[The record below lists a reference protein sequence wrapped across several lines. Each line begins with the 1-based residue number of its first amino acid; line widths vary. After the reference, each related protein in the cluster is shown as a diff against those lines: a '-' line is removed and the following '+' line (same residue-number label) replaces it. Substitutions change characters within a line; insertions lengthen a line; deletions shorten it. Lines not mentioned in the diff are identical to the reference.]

1 MKDNINRILNISKFV
16 LGLLGV
22 SLCIWLV
29 GSNYPESGAPLE
41 EIDAFVKD
49 SPASFSAI
57 SYVNI
62 LIGAALI
69 TVIGFFIYQLI
80 IRPKKTGLSILGLL
94 ISATVFLLLFFIGS
108 SDTIESL
115 QLDPDKVNVGA
126 NTIAITSA
134 GLYTIGIC
142 LLIGVLAIVLGPF
155 MGRYRR

>member
-1 MKDNINRILNISKFV
+1 MKDNINQILNISKFV

-29 GSNYPESGAPLE
+29 ASDYPESGAPLE
-41 EIDAFVKD
+41 VIDAFVGD

>member
-1 MKDNINRILNISKFV
+1 MKDNINQILNISKFV

-29 GSNYPESGAPLE
+29 ASDYPESGAPLE

-69 TVIGFFIYQLI
+69 TVIGFFLYQLI

-108 SDTIESL
+108 PDTIDSL

-142 LLIGVLAIVLGPF
+142 LLIGVLAIILGPF

>member
-1 MKDNINRILNISKFV
+1 MKDNINQILNISKFV

-29 GSNYPESGAPLE
+29 ASDYPESGAPLE
-41 EIDAFVKD
+41 VIDAFVGD

-94 ISATVFLLLFFIGS
+94 ISATVFLLLFFIGT

>member
-1 MKDNINRILNISKFV
+1 MKDNINQILNISKFV

-29 GSNYPESGAPLE
+29 ASDYPESGAPLE
-41 EIDAFVKD
+41 VIDAFVGD

-134 GLYTIGIC
+134 GLYTVGIC